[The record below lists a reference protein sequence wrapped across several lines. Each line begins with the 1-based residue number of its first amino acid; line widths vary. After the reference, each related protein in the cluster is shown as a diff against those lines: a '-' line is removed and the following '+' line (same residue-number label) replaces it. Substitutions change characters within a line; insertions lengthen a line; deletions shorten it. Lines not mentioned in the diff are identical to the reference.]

1 MTSQVVLLKE
11 AKKHPDGVLVEEC
24 RNGDDSAFDEI
35 VRRYKD
41 RIYNVVYRF
50 LGNHEDAQDVAQEV
64 FIRAYRGIDGFRG
77 KAKVYTWL
85 YSIAGNLA
93 RNRIRDGH
101 RKGRDQGV
109 SYEALDAVSPGAADG
124 GAQRELRPDEA
135 ASAKEMDEILQR
147 CLEELPEQFRMA
159 FVLRTFENLSYE
171 EIADAM
177 DCPKGTV
184 KSRLNQARSMLRDRL
199 TELAVL

>member
-1 MTSQVVLLKE
+1 MVLLKE
-11 AKKHPDGVLVEEC
+11 AKEHPDVVLVEEC
-24 RNGDDSAFDEI
+24 RKGDDSAFEEI

-93 RNRIRDGH
+93 RNRIRDGR
-101 RKGRDQGV
+101 RKGRDRAT
-109 SYEALDAVSPGAADG
+109 SYEALEAASPGAVDA
-124 GAQRELRPDEA
+124 GAQRALRPDEVA
-135 ASAKEMDEILQR
+135 RGKEMEEILER
-147 CLEELPEQFRMA
+147 CLQELPEQFRMA

-199 TELAVL
+199 IELAVL